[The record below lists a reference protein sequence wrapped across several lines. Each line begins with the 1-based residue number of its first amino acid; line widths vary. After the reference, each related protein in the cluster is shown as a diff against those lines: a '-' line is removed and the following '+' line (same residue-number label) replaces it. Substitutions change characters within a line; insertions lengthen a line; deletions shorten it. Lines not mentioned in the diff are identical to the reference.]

1 VRPAA
6 LDGDQDDPATDQLVL
21 PHQVEVT
28 IAWGEGTGEQALT
41 LTSLRLAAAE
51 ESP

>member
-1 VRPAA
+1 
-6 LDGDQDDPATDQLVL
+6 VL
-21 PHQVEVT
+21 AHQVEVT